1 MSFADE
7 VEKLAALRNKGVIT
21 PEEFEQSKAAL
32 LARELDRPEPR
43 REREWTQDPI
53 APMPESNMIW
63 AVLAT
68 LFCAWPLGIVA
79 IVKASRVANLWYNG
93 NYGAARDA
101 AESAKKWSIASAAV
115 GVFLIIILLI
125 LAASTGGR
133 IWRDLF

>member
-1 MSFADE
+1 MSLADE
-7 VEKLAALRNKGVIT
+7 LEKLAALRNKGVIT
-21 PEEFEQSKAAL
+21 PDEFERSKAAL
-32 LARELDRPEPR
+32 LARELDRPSPR
-43 REREWTQDPI
+43 DERESVHDPI

-93 NYGAARDA
+93 HYGQARDA

-115 GVFLIIILLI
+115 GVFLLIILLI